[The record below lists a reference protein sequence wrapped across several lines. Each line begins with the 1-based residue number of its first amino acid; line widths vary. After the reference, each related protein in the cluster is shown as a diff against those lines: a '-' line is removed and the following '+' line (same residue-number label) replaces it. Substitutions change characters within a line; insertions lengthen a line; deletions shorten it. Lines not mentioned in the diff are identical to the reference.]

1 VASRGVLVNFRMDQP
16 AKSETRLT
24 ARTNLFVM
32 AVICAGL
39 SSEPVRVRNLSTSGA
54 LVEGAVLPQPGTQVR
69 LCRAD
74 LDVEGEVMWCKDGRA
89 GLQFGS
95 SVIVADWLPQG
106 SAKAGQQRV
115 DRLVQKLK
123 SDGLSA
129 SPSSVAIG
137 ENDRKDFSA
146 QELNHLRKAVESL
159 AEDLAADA
167 AIVEHHSSKLQTLD
181 IVAQALGKLAAS
193 RD

>member
-1 VASRGVLVNFRMDQP
+1 MVSFRMDQP

-39 SSEPVRVRNLSTSGA
+39 GSEPVKVRNLSTNGA
-54 LVEGAVLPQPGTQVR
+54 LVEGAILPQPGTQVR

-74 LDVEGEVMWCKDGRA
+74 LNVEGEVVWCKDGRA

-95 SVIVADWLPQG
+95 SVVVTDWLPQG
-106 SAKAGQQRV
+106 SAKAGQQHV

-129 SPSSVAIG
+129 SPSTVAIG

-146 QELNHLRKAVESL
+146 QELGQLRMAIESL

-167 AIVEHHSSKLQTLD
+167 AVVERYSSKLQTLD
-181 IVAQALGKLAAS
+181 IVAQALGKLAAA
-193 RD
+193 RG